1 MRPEDALILAKRF
14 TRDTAEGGGA
24 VKGKD
29 GFSPLVSIQE
39 TEEGHIVTITDA
51 AGSHSFEVKNGAG
64 SYKGEYAVTPKAF
77 ASQSLATAQK
87 VMGEDVVVAAI
98 PYAEEENASKGLTA
112 IIGDSEV
119 NENG

>member
-1 MRPEDALILAKRF
+1 MRAEDALILSKRF

-29 GFSPLVSIQE
+29 GFSPTVSIQE
-39 TEEGHIVTITDA
+39 TEDGHAVTITDA
-51 AGSHSFEVKNGAG
+51 AGPHTFEVKNGAG
-64 SYKGEYAVTPKAF
+64 LYKGDYAVTPKAF

-87 VMGEDVVVAAI
+87 VMGEDVLVAAI
-98 PYAEEENASKGLTA
+98 PYVEEENASAGLTA

-119 NENG
+119 NEDG